1 MTSGSGGAPRRKP
14 KVWSVSMVRN
24 EADIVEAFVRHN
36 AAILDGMAIIDHG
49 SIDGTLAILTD
60 LARERFPIILI
71 KSATPGYLQEQ
82 ITTATARDVFR
93 QTGADF
99 VMPLDADEF
108 LKVRSRDEFDRA
120 LLAIPPA
127 MNGLLHWL
135 TYVPDFAAAKDGMLA
150 LLRSARRM
158 AKERQAFHKAL
169 MSRYLLE
176 RPEAMLANGNHFVAR
191 RLHGSSEDAEPH
203 ARIRDEFA
211 ALAHVPI
218 RSAAQFVTKV
228 AVKKLGRIAAQ
239 YDWTPDAASQ
249 AAYEAVLAGRPVD
262 DALLLEHAI
271 NWSVPKPNWAA
282 RADIELVDDPFLAP
296 ITLRYTPPAAADP
309 LPLVL
314 SAADRLVQRLVAA
327 RRGAGAARPPTD
339 AAPTP
344 PP

>member
-1 MTSGSGGAPRRKP
+1 MTAAGPRGKP

-49 SIDGTLAILTD
+49 SIDGTLAILTE

-82 ITTATARDVFR
+82 ITTVTARDVFA

-99 VMPLDADEF
+99 VLPLDADEF
-108 LKVRSRDEFDRA
+108 LKVPSRDAFDRA
-120 LLAIPPA
+120 LQAFPPR

-135 TYVPDFAAAKDGMLA
+135 TYGPDFSKAAQGTLA
-150 LLRSARRM
+150 LLASARRLSP
-158 AKERQAFHKAL
+158 ERQIFHKAL
-169 MSRYLLE
+169 MSRYLME
-176 RPEAMLANGNHFVAR
+176 QPEATLANGNHFVAR
-191 RLHGSSEDAEPH
+191 RLHGPPDEAEPH

-211 ALAHVPI
+211 VLAHVPI

-239 YDWTPDAASQ
+239 YDWKPDAASQ
-249 AAYEAVLAGRPVD
+249 QAYEAVLRNQPVD

-271 NWSVPKPNWAA
+271 NWSVPRPHWAKPG
-282 RADIELVDDPFLAP
+282 EVEFVDDPFLAP
-296 ITLRYTPPAAADP
+296 MTLRYTPPAAADP

-314 SAADRLVQRLVAA
+314 SATDRMVVRLAAA
-327 RRGAGAARPPTD
+327 RRSNALAGRRDAMPPR
-339 AAPTP
+339 
-344 PP
+344 

>member
-1 MTSGSGGAPRRKP
+1 
-14 KVWSVSMVRN
+14 
-24 EADIVEAFVRHN
+24 
-36 AAILDGMAIIDHG
+36 L
-49 SIDGTLAILTD
+49 
-60 LARERFPIILI
+60 PIILI

-108 LKVRSRDEFDRA
+108 LKVPSREAFDRA
-120 LLAIPPA
+120 LQAFPPR

-135 TYVPDFAAAKDGMLA
+135 TYVPDFARASHGTLA
-150 LLRSARRM
+150 LLESARRLSP
-158 AKERQAFHKAL
+158 ERQIFHKAL

-176 RPEAMLANGNHFVAR
+176 QPDAMLANGNHFVAR
-191 RLHGSSEDAEPH
+191 RLHGPPDQAEPH

-249 AAYEAVLAGRPVD
+249 QAYEAVVQNRPVD

-271 NWSVPKPNWAA
+271 NWSVPRKHWA
-282 RADIELVDDPFLAP
+282 RPGEVGLVDDPFLKRFD
-296 ITLRYTPPAAADP
+296 LRYTPPSAADP

-314 SAADRLVQRLVAA
+314 SATDRLVMRLVEARRAHANAA
-327 RRGAGAARPPTD
+327 RQGNP
-339 AAPTP
+339 APT
-344 PP
+344 